1 MMIYYSMNKM
11 NKSNFSKI
19 EKHGVVHKKI
29 ILLLQA
35 GIALSLTRS
44 PRRYL
49 KIIEEVAK
57 NWREIEKRALYR
69 AIVSLYKSQLIDQ
82 RTNKDG
88 TITFILTKEGKKL
101 ALTFNLEEMKLRKGV
116 WDKKWRI
123 VIFDIPEKLRK
134 IRDSLR
140 YQLKRLEFYEFQKSV
155 FVTPFPCD
163 KEIDYIVEFYNIR
176 RFVRFIEATS
186 IDSELD
192 LKRKFNLI

>member
-1 MMIYYSMNKM
+1 MNKM

>member
-1 MMIYYSMNKM
+1 MNKM

-155 FVTPFPCD
+155 FVHPYPCA
-163 KEIDYIVEFYNIR
+163 KEIEYIMEFYQSQ
-176 RFVRFIEATS
+176 RFVRFIVATE
-186 IDSELD
+186 IDNALE
-192 LKRKFNLI
+192 LKRHFKLL

>member
-1 MMIYYSMNKM
+1 M
-11 NKSNFSKI
+11 
-19 EKHGVVHKKI
+19 
-29 ILLLQA
+29 
-35 GIALSLTRS
+35 
-44 PRRYL
+44 
-49 KIIEEVAK
+49 
-57 NWREIEKRALYR
+57 
-69 AIVSLYKSQLIDQ
+69 
-82 RTNKDG
+82 
-88 TITFILTKEGKKL
+88 TKEGKKL

>member
-1 MMIYYSMNKM
+1 M
-11 NKSNFSKI
+11 
-19 EKHGVVHKKI
+19 
-29 ILLLQA
+29 
-35 GIALSLTRS
+35 TRS

-140 YQLKRLEFYEFQKSV
+140 YQLKLLEFYEFQKSV